1 MNELVKER
9 LILVVE
15 ANPDHLN
22 RIQAALQESAVRHRT
37 IAIENGTDALNF
49 LLRQGEFGD
58 APRPDLILLD
68 LNLPGKDGREI
79 LETIKTHSQL
89 KRIPI
94 VVLTMSVDEA
104 DIFQSYALQGN
115 SYVLKSED
123 LDQLYQLVRKIEQFW
138 LEIVTLPLE

>member
-1 MNELVKER
+1 MNELAKER

-15 ANPDHLN
+15 DNPAHLN
-22 RIQAALQESAVRHRT
+22 QIQSALQESAVRHRA
-37 IAIENGTDALNF
+37 IAIDNGTDALNF

-68 LNLPGKDGREI
+68 LNLPGTDGRAL
-79 LETIKTHSQL
+79 LETIKTNSQL

-94 VVLTMSVDEA
+94 VVLTMSANEA
-104 DIFQSYALQGN
+104 DVFQSYALQGN

-123 LDQLYQLVRKIEQFW
+123 LDQLYQVVRKIEQFW